1 MYKIFKSE
9 LFSFFVLISF
19 LLIAIYFRFYNL
31 GYSDFQGDEA
41 KVFLYRQLDQGF
53 ISTLFTNSKGPG
65 QYIVVYLVDKIYA
78 IIGGGFDQELF
89 FRIPFAL
96 AGVISVFLFYI
107 LGKLFGGKN
116 AGIYACILSALNGVF
131 IAFSR
136 IVQYQS
142 FNILF
147 SLISSIFFIF
157 YLKNKSK
164 RNLFISGFASAIGFL
179 FHYDAVFYIVPQFI
193 ILLFSLDRKIF
204 IKNILVYVS
213 ALSFILIFFLP
224 YLFSTTFYST
234 LNYILNERSI
244 GFFSYD
250 SVYYGAK
257 LISIYFPK
265 EFIFFVVFVLLITF
279 VFWYKKRYNNL
290 IIEFVFVFVG

>member
-9 LFSFFVLISF
+9 WFSFFVLISF

-78 IIGGGFDQELF
+78 IIGGGFNQELF

-107 LGKLFGGKN
+107 LGKLFGGKK
-116 AGIYACILSALNGVF
+116 AGIYSCILSALNCFFV
-131 IAFSR
+131 AFSR
-136 IVQYQS
+136 IIQYQS
-142 FNILF
+142 FNILL
-147 SLISSIFFIF
+147 SLISSIFFIG
-157 YLKNKSK
+157 YLKNKSP
-164 RNLFISGFASAIGFL
+164 RNLFITGLISAIGFL
-179 FHYDAVFYIVPQFI
+179 FHYDAVFYIIPQFI

-204 IKNILVYVS
+204 IKNILVYAS

-234 LNYILNERSI
+234 LNYILNERTI

-250 SVYYGAK
+250 SVYYSLK
-257 LISIYFPK
+257 LISIYFSK
-265 EFIFFVVFVLLITF
+265 EFIIFNVLVLLFAFIS
-279 VFWYKKRYNNL
+279 WYKTSRDKL
-290 IIEFVFVFVG
+290 IFFLFFSF